1 MDNNS
6 KQFFDWLR
14 KIRFKD
20 KLSEAIGSESIRGF
34 ASRCGLS
41 DTVLRNYLNEKT
53 YPSLDRLAM
62 IAEAAQ
68 KPVGWFLSSEGVEN
82 LSTQNAN
89 KYSQIC
95 EGNHPSE
102 EQIET
107 QLNAIFDLMSF
118 EEKERAIKIF
128 KNRGLRGL
136 MPMVLA
142 DDEIKNKEIFE
153 QCDTNEQTQAA
164 PEMSTRHKAG

>member
-1 MDNNS
+1 MDDNS

-20 KLSEAIGSESIRGF
+20 KLAEAIGNESIRGF

-41 DTVLRNYLNEKT
+41 DTVLRNYMNEKT

-68 KPVGWFLSSEGVEN
+68 KPIGWFLSAEDDANSFIH
-82 LSTQNAN
+82 SAN
-89 KYSQIC
+89 KYSQTT
-95 EGNHPSE
+95 EVYQQNL

-107 QLNAIFDLMSF
+107 QLRAIFDLMSF
-118 EEKERAIKIF
+118 EEKEKAIMIF
-128 KNRGLRGL
+128 KISGLKGL

-142 DDEIKNKEIFE
+142 DDEVMSKEIFE
-153 QCDTNEQTQAA
+153 QRNSVEKDSSASNVRTQN
-164 PEMSTRHKAG
+164 KAG

>member
-1 MDNNS
+1 MDDNS
-6 KQFFDWLR
+6 KQFIDWLR

-20 KLSEAIGSESIRGF
+20 KLAEAIGSESIRGF

-41 DTVLRNYLNEKT
+41 DTVLRNYMNEKT

-68 KPVGWFLSSEGVEN
+68 KPIGWFLSAEEGEN
-82 LSTQNAN
+82 LSTHCMD
-89 KYSQIC
+89 KYSQSH
-95 EGNHPSE
+95 EGNLPNQ

-107 QLNAIFDLMSF
+107 QLRAIFDLMSYD
-118 EEKERAIKIF
+118 EKKKAIIIF
-128 KNRGLRGL
+128 KNNGLKGL

-142 DDEIKNKEIFE
+142 DDEVTNKEIFE
-153 QCDTNEQTQAA
+153 QRNSDEKVSPASNVSTQN
-164 PEMSTRHKAG
+164 KAG